1 MASGNLSITCKQC
14 GGRIAY
20 EPGVQSL
27 KCSHCGAVNPIEVRD
42 EAIEELDFD
51 RFLAEQANQEAK
63 LEVVTVKCS
72 GCGASSTLPPN
83 VVSGACPFCGTN
95 LVVKSGTTSTLLKPK
110 SLLPFAIDQKAAL
123 QRLQDWLS
131 GLWFAPFGFKKAQ
144 KSVDR
149 FAGVYIPYWTFDA
162 HTESDYSGER
172 GDAYYITESY
182 TTTENGRTVTRTR
195 QVRHIRWS
203 PAAGH
208 VALDFD
214 DLLVLASHSLPDKHT
229 AALEPWDL
237 ENLTPFD
244 EKFLAGFRTEAYQVT
259 LEQGFDQA
267 RAAMETPIAQAVRR
281 DIGGDEQRIHALDTR
296 YSAITF
302 KHILLPI
309 WISAFRYQDK
319 VFRFLINGRTGEV
332 QGERPWSAV
341 KIALL
346 VLGIMG
352 AGLLAWGFAR

>member
-1 MASGNLSITCKQC
+1 MTDGNLSITCKQC

-27 KCSHCGAVNPIEVRD
+27 KCVHCGAENTIEVRD
-42 EAIEELDFD
+42 EAIEELDFEH
-51 RFLAEQANQEAK
+51 FLAEAAGREEK
-63 LEVVTVKCS
+63 LEVVMVKCS

-110 SLLPFAIDQKAAL
+110 SLLPFTIDQKAAL
-123 QRLQDWLS
+123 ERLQTWLS

-144 KSVDR
+144 KNVDR

-172 GDAYYITESY
+172 GDAYYTTETY

-203 PAAGH
+203 PAAGR

-237 ENLTPFD
+237 ENLAPFD

-259 LEQGFDQA
+259 LAQGFDQA
-267 RAAMETPIAQAVRR
+267 RAAMEAPIAQAVRR

-296 YSAITF
+296 HSAITF

-341 KIALL
+341 KIAML
-346 VLGIMG
+346 VLAILG
-352 AGLLAWGFAR
+352 AGLFIWGVAR